1 MNKEAKYKTCEGCEH
16 LKNPQGGYC
25 YMFKEKP
32 ENCQLNTCPD
42 CQQPPAGEWTK
53 KIRASIAVS
62 DAFDQT
68 AGKQSNPMITPLLE
82 ACKIIDRAE
91 AELKDIKLELS
102 CPETMECAQKKE
114 PLYKWAATIVC
125 AKHELQAR
133 LDREKA
139 LNKDL
144 LTACDIFQESIYKLS
159 EGLCILC
166 GGEDYPVC
174 GDKKGYDEVDAEDA
188 EEWRL
193 AHKESC
199 PLIIFEAAIAKAL
212 KE

>member
-1 MNKEAKYKTCEGCEH
+1 MNKEAMKQPECKTCGDKKEVEYE
-16 LKNPQGGYC
+16 PDDIQGDV
-25 YMFKEKP
+25 MIP
-32 ENCQLNTCPD
+32 CPD
-42 CQQPPAGEWTK
+42 CQQPPAGEFTSKMRRIYMPTDPRIGVPVEWEYIIK
-53 KIRASIAVS
+53 
-62 DAFDQT
+62 
-68 AGKQSNPMITPLLE
+68 
-82 ACKIIDRAE
+82 ACD
-91 AELKDIKLELS
+91 
-102 CPETMECAQKKE
+102 
-114 PLYKWAATIVC
+114 
-125 AKHELQAR
+125 R
-133 LDREKA
+133 LDREES

-199 PLIIFEAAIAKAL
+199 PLIIFEAAIEKAH